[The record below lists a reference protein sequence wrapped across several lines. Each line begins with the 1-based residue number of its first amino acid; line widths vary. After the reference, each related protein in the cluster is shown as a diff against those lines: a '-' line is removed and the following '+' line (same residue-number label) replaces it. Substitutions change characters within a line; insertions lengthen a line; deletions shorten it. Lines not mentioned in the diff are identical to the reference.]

1 MAKYITGGILGTF
14 LCLLMFS
21 VFIGCGSN
29 DDNDDDRPAAVE
41 ATYMV
46 TATNLTN
53 NQPLSPLAIVIHN
66 EGYEGWY
73 LGDAANDV
81 LEVLAESGNPTDFL
95 GEADGNTEVVD
106 TETGAGIVLPGDSD
120 FVTMT
125 VTHSS
130 GLLLTGAT
138 MLVNTNDAFTGVNA
152 GRIGDLEVGESK
164 IFLSQPW
171 DAGTEGNIETAATI
185 PGPAGGGE
193 GFNLTRD
200 DRDFIAAH
208 QGVVTQ
214 DDGLVTSVLDESH
227 RFLGP
232 VARFVV
238 TRTQ

>member
-1 MAKYITGGILGTF
+1 MAKYITRGILGTF

-21 VFIGCGSN
+21 VFIGCGS
-29 DDNDDDRPAAVE
+29 DGDNDRSAAVD

-66 EGYEGWY
+66 EGYEGWE
-73 LGDAANDV
+73 LGSSANDA
-81 LEVLAESGNPTDFL
+81 LEVLAESGDPADFL

-106 TETGAGIVLPGDSD
+106 TETGADIVLPGGSDS
-120 FVTMT
+120 VMIT

-138 MLVNTNDAFTGVNA
+138 MLVNTNDAFTGVDA
-152 GRIGDLEVGESK
+152 ERIGDLEVGESK
-164 IFLSQPW
+164 TFHSQPW

-193 GFNLTRD
+193 GYNMARD
-200 DRDFIAAH
+200 DQDFIAVH
-208 QGVVTQ
+208 RGVVTE